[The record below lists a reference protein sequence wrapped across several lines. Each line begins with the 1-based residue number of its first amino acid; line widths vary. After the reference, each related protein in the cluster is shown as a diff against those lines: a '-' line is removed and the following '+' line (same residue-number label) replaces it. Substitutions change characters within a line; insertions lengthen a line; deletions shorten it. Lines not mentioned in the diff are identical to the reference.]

1 MKRISVLASI
11 LVVIISFASC
21 KKDKVEPSFV
31 DDYNAPLTEEKGTEH
46 LGDYFPLAEGYSW
59 NYSGREET
67 VGESTISGGG
77 YNETEPINEGYNIS
91 NYIKV
96 NPLESITLTSGNYNL
111 YPIEESYDA
120 YGYDYRY
127 YEKTSDAVYCRAF
140 KVDGSEIL
148 EVKNPVFIKK
158 PLVVGD
164 SWEIQPS
171 ISLETEM
178 EVEDLD
184 FSLGEGTSLIKCKIY
199 VIGEES
205 VSWNGQNALPVRLD
219 ERVEASFTFPVN
231 EPGFSGKVE
240 INVELMN
247 IIYLLENVG
256 MIKQE
261 MAMTAKSS
269 TNISAQGEKITAKVN
284 FETEVDLSLDS
295 YDVMGKAVK
304 KSIKITDEEG
314 KVLNIGDNPIL
325 NKINVKLQK
334 ACKIVSKLAKF

>member
-1 MKRISVLASI
+1 
-11 LVVIISFASC
+11 
-21 KKDKVEPSFV
+21 
-31 DDYNAPLTEEKGTEH
+31 
-46 LGDYFPLAEGYSW
+46 
-59 NYSGREET
+59 
-67 VGESTISGGG
+67 
-77 YNETEPINEGYNIS
+77 
-91 NYIKV
+91 
-96 NPLESITLTSGNYNL
+96 
-111 YPIEESYDA
+111 
-120 YGYDYRY
+120 
-127 YEKTSDAVYCRAF
+127 
-140 KVDGSEIL
+140 
-148 EVKNPVFIKK
+148 
-158 PLVVGD
+158 
-164 SWEIQPS
+164 
-171 ISLETEM
+171 M